1 MWKRNR
7 DFKPD
12 RTGPGLLSRLYLTE
26 RQRKLCLKWF
36 LFCLVLVAVSLL
48 QDVIFSQVRILGTKT
63 DLTSSAILL
72 LCMMLSPESCA
83 VFALIASTGFFLSGA
98 AAGPYV
104 IVFLT
109 MLGTTFNI
117 FRCAYLRKSF
127 SSTVI
132 CAGTALIVYKLLV
145 FAVGLFLG
153 HTTFSRLGAFCVS
166 GVISVV
172 PMPALYPLYRSIG
185 KIGGE
190 SWKE

>member
-12 RTGPGLLSRLYLTE
+12 RTGPGLLSRLYLTD

-36 LFCLVLVAVSLL
+36 LFCLILIAVSLL

-63 DLTSSAILL
+63 DLMSSAILL
-72 LCMMLSPESCA
+72 LCLMLSPESCA
-83 VFALIASTGFFLSGA
+83 VFALIASTGYFLSGS
-98 AAGPYV
+98 AAGPYA

-109 MLGTTFNI
+109 VLGTAFNI

-127 SSTVI
+127 FSTVI
-132 CAGTALIVYKLLV
+132 CAGLALIVYEILV

-153 HTTFSRLGAFCVS
+153 HTTFSRLGAFCIT
-166 GVISVV
+166 GAISTVL
-172 PMPALYPLYRSIG
+172 MPVLYPLYRSVG